1 MKKIKSFTLAEVL
14 ITLVVIGIIAAI
26 TVPVVMANHR
36 KTETAARVKKFYSM
50 MSEVVARSEIESGL
64 KTYEWDYGISGCYN
78 YDESTRFYET
88 YILPYISYMKVEK
101 LEDGNSYYDKISNIP
116 SGKELLNNLPAYYLN
131 DGSIMFVN
139 ECNELVGFDAN
150 GEKGPNEW
158 GRDIFN
164 FYYLANHDGDYGLH
178 LANIVPHFNTR
189 SFDVIPWEE
198 DSGMNYSREQL
209 KTKCASTTS
218 WDDRSKSCTDLL
230 QLDGWEFK
238 EDYPLRI

>member
-36 KTETAARVKKFYSM
+36 RTETAARVKKFYSM

-64 KTYEWDYGISGCYN
+64 KTYEWFQEGYGVCNDYDN
-78 YDESTRFYET
+78 STEFYEK

-101 LEDGNSYYDKISNIP
+101 LGEGNSYYDKISNIP
-116 SGKELLNNLPAYYLN
+116 SGKELLNNVPAYYLN
-131 DGSIMFVN
+131 DGSILFVN

-164 FYYLANHDGDYGLH
+164 FYYLAYLDGDYGLH

-189 SFDVIPWEE
+189 SFDVIPWE
-198 DSGMNYSREQL
+198 DGYSTSREQL

-218 WDDRSKSCTDLL
+218 WDYRSKSCTDLL